1 MSLQARHTQKGATL
15 LVGMIMLVVLTLL
28 VVFAIRSGN
37 TNLKIAGNM
46 QSQTEAS
53 AATQQLIEQVVAQ
66 IALPNTDISLI
77 PAQKVT
83 VSIGNSSYNVSVTA
97 MKNQC
102 IFSTPVLNSSLSTS
116 NPNDVPCFE
125 TTDEDKAIT
134 ASGNLTTK
142 PSACSTQQW
151 EIDVKATDNLSGVE
165 VNQIQGVSVR
175 VPSTTSCL

>member
-1 MSLQARHTQKGATL
+1 MNYLKKQKQKGATL

-53 AATQQLIEQVVAQ
+53 AATQQVIEQVVGK
-66 IALPNTDISLI
+66 IALPETDISLI
-77 PAQKVT
+77 PAQTLT
-83 VSIGNSSYNVSVTA
+83 VPVGNSSYTVNVIA
-97 MKNQC
+97 MKDQC

-134 ASGNLTTK
+134 ASGTLTTK

-151 EIDVKATDNLSGVE
+151 EIEVKATDNLSGVE
-165 VNQIQGVSVR
+165 ITQIQGVSVR
-175 VPSTTSCL
+175 VPSTTTCL